1 MSELARSAGL
11 LGTQRIVL
19 VVLGAVRTKIA
30 AYLLGPAG
38 LGILAQASAL
48 RELLAVVCQLGSRS
62 GYVDMVSDAHERGDG
77 AALRDAMLAV
87 LSIVGMMSTMVGFVV
102 VLQAPRVAQWA
113 FADPGRTGLVLL
125 ALVTVVLAVPRR
137 ALSNTFLGVL
147 DYRSLLWIGVAESIV
162 AIVAM
167 ALLARWFGVA
177 GAVASFLCIEVV
189 ALGAAWWLLRRRVL
203 RPMGISL
210 RGPRPRRQAVV
221 GLLRLAGALSATALV
236 SAGAVFFVRGE
247 ILDRLG
253 AEANGFYQ
261 VAWQVGQNYLGM
273 VGVVLWGYGL
283 PKVTRTRATPGEVL
297 RLQNE
302 LFRLI
307 VALLPPGVIVLLVLR
322 EFWIP
327 LLFSEAFLP
336 AASLLVLQLSGE
348 LVSMLRQSMNISLLP
363 HRRLGFMV
371 LQPTLFW
378 GLWALGAM
386 LGLSSFGLVAV
397 AGAYLA
403 SNLVMW
409 VVSWGYHRRVFGYR
423 LDSDNRRSLAWAAPL
438 FLLAAA
444 LSQQSDPVLGTV
456 LPLSLAT
463 LALLARARFL
473 RGLVA

>member
-11 LGTQRIVL
+11 LGTQRVIL

-38 LGILAQASAL
+38 IGIIAQASAL

-62 GYVDMVSDAHERGDG
+62 GYVDMVSDAHGRGDG
-77 AALRDAMLAV
+77 PALRDALLAV
-87 LSIVGMMSTMVGFVV
+87 LSIVGMMSGLVSLAV
-102 VLQAPRVAQWA
+102 VLAAPQVAQWA
-113 FADPGRTGLVLL
+113 FADPQRTGLVLVAL
-125 ALVTVVLAVPRR
+125 ATVVLSVPRR

-147 DYRSLLWIGVAESIV
+147 DYRSLLWIGLTESLV

-167 ALLARWFGVA
+167 AMLAHWFGIV
-177 GAVASFLCIEVV
+177 GAVASFFFIEVA
-189 ALGAAWWLLRRRVL
+189 ALAAAGWFLRRRVL

-210 RGPRPRRQAVV
+210 RGAWPRRQAVV
-221 GLLRLAGALSATALV
+221 GLLRLAGALSVTALV
-236 SAGAVFFVRGE
+236 SAGAIFFVRGE
-247 ILDRLG
+247 IVERLG

-273 VGVVLWGYGL
+273 VAVVLWGYGL
-283 PKVTRTRATPGEVL
+283 PKVTRTRETPAEVL
-297 RLQNE
+297 RLQND
-302 LFRLI
+302 LFRMI
-307 VALLPPGVIVLLVLR
+307 VAILPPGVVALLVLR
-322 EFWIP
+322 EAWIP

-336 AASLLVLQLSGE
+336 AASLMVLQLSGE
-348 LVSMLRQSMNISLLP
+348 LVAMLRQSMNISLLP

-378 GLWALGAM
+378 GLWGVGTTM
-386 LGLSSFGLVAV
+386 GLSFFGLAAA

-423 LDSDNRRSLAWAAPL
+423 LDRDNRRSLAWAVPL
-438 FLLAAA
+438 FVVGAV
-444 LSQQSDPVLGTV
+444 LSQESDILLGTV
-456 LPLSLAT
+456 LPLCLAT
-463 LALLARARFL
+463 LAFLARVRVL
-473 RGLVA
+473 RRLIG

>member
-1 MSELARSAGL
+1 M
-11 LGTQRIVL
+11 
-19 VVLGAVRTKIA
+19 
-30 AYLLGPAG
+30 
-38 LGILAQASAL
+38 
-48 RELLAVVCQLGSRS
+48 
-62 GYVDMVSDAHERGDG
+62 
-77 AALRDAMLAV
+77 
-87 LSIVGMMSTMVGFVV
+87 
-102 VLQAPRVAQWA
+102 
-113 FADPGRTGLVLL
+113 
-125 ALVTVVLAVPRR
+125 
-137 ALSNTFLGVL
+137 
-147 DYRSLLWIGVAESIV
+147 
-162 AIVAM
+162 
-167 ALLARWFGVA
+167 
-177 GAVASFLCIEVV
+177 
-189 ALGAAWWLLRRRVL
+189 
-203 RPMGISL
+203 
-210 RGPRPRRQAVV
+210 
-221 GLLRLAGALSATALV
+221 
-236 SAGAVFFVRGE
+236 
-247 ILDRLG
+247 
-253 AEANGFYQ
+253 
-261 VAWQVGQNYLGM
+261 
-273 VGVVLWGYGL
+273 
-283 PKVTRTRATPGEVL
+283 
-297 RLQNE
+297 
-302 LFRLI
+302 
-307 VALLPPGVIVLLVLR
+307 LLVLR